1 MIRSEP
7 ARTAARRT
15 AVPVGI
21 TVYGCERDEAALFG
35 EIAAGLGVVPTITE
49 AAVALQRLGARK
61 IYAFATHALLSG
73 PAVERLRASCID
85 EVVVANTI
93 RIPEDRCI
101 EKLKVLSIA
110 GLMAKAIGYE
120 HSNQSVSSLF
130 DDLPLTTY
138 KD

>member
-1 MIRSEP
+1 MYSLCGVIP
-7 ARTAARRT
+7 
-15 AVPVGI
+15 
-21 TVYGCERDEAALFG
+21 EASAQLNW
-35 EIAAGLGVVPTITE
+35 LW
-49 AAVALQRLGARK
+49 ARK

-93 RIPEDRCI
+93 RIPEDRCF
-101 EKLKVLSIA
+101 ERLKVLSIA

-138 KD
+138 G